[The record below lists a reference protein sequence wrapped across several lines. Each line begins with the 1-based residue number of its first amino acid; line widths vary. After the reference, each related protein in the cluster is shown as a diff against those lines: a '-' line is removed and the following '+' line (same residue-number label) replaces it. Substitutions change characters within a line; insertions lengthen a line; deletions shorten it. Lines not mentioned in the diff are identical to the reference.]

1 MGCCQSENSDNEL
14 IFSQVNTL
22 YDADQSSK
30 FREVPL
36 SSSPSPLKFA
46 LFQEELISTVR
57 TSYDTTVSCN
67 AHNLRSSIELAFVCS
82 KL

>member
-1 MGCCQSENSDNEL
+1 MGCCQSEYQDTEL
-14 IFSQVNTL
+14 VISQANTL
-22 YDADQSSK
+22 CDPDQSSK

-57 TSYDTTVSCN
+57 TSYDTV
-67 AHNLRSSIELAFVCS
+67 ASSNSHHSRNSLELAFVCS